1 MLWSFSTNSD
11 ELMKVWRIN
20 LHSLTKILDLLLS
33 DISFNWIKLPWD
45 GQIVV
50 MFANFNLFS
59 SSFNFQNILNIYIVL
74 SNEHLRAIYDI
85 YGQKG
90 LDAGWEVNVI

>member
-1 MLWSFSTNSD
+1 M
-11 ELMKVWRIN
+11 
-20 LHSLTKILDLLLS
+20 
-33 DISFNWIKLPWD
+33 
-45 GQIVV
+45 V